1 MMCKNI
7 VSSFE
12 FYIPHLNYNLV
23 SPNQFTTEYSQGSA
37 FANYDSLIFQD
48 ATIVD
53 STFSSQIILNDPLID
68 VGTTTS
74 GVNSSILINIPLP
87 SAIQPNN
94 ASLISANLTMDSTSI
109 STTGVPLAVREVY
122 VPWTEN
128 ANSQQ
133 YNSTDNW
140 SVIGGRGIG
149 SDIGSPID
157 IQQSIVGKMSWNI
170 TSILQ
175 NALALGKTTIP
186 LMIYAN
192 ANNGE
197 MVYFSS
203 SDSFVNTA
211 DSKSFMICSS
221 LIVAGLAS

>member
-1 MMCKNI
+1 
-7 VSSFE
+7 
-12 FYIPHLNYNLV
+12 
-23 SPNQFTTEYSQGSA
+23 
-37 FANYDSLIFQD
+37 
-48 ATIVD
+48 
-53 STFSSQIILNDPLID
+53 
-68 VGTTTS
+68 
-74 GVNSSILINIPLP
+74 
-87 SAIQPNN
+87 
-94 ASLISANLTMDSTSI
+94 
-109 STTGVPLAVREVY
+109 VY

-133 YNSTDNW
+133 YNLTDNW

-149 SDIGSPID
+149 TDISPPID

-203 SDSFVNTA
+203 SDSFTNQPLVNFTWEFGSKILPTDIPESVSPQPSQIYFDT
-211 DSKSFMICSS
+211 DSHAILPSLRPTFEWSIPTISS
-221 LIVAGLAS
+221 VQDYDSWRIFFDNDINDDMAGTLIFDSRVQPDLFDLTNL